1 MALRGRERLVALR
14 VRGDVI
20 VAQVLLWP
28 DEIRAA
34 NGLAEPAPEPHRQEL
49 QAIHVS
55 AGLPGSG
62 HLRLGSFP
70 QQISSVIGG
79 LLVQQGYTLGDS
91 PGVCPYQRLAV
102 PPSSVRINRRG
113 FFAASDVTRA

>member
-34 NGLAEPAPEPHRQEL
+34 DGLVEPAPEPHRQEL

-62 HLRLGSFP
+62 YLRLGPFP

-79 LLVQQGYTLGDS
+79 LLVQQGYTLDPVPGLIAIDPMAPRGDCCMSPDS
-91 PGVCPYQRLAV
+91 PLCC
-102 PPSSVRINRRG
+102 
-113 FFAASDVTRA
+113 